1 MEGYVERKPSDNG
14 QSAENGRETVR
25 FFAPHE
31 VECMTVTNVNG
42 ARNGPAA
49 LFEHGIKKLEWSF
62 KDNKRVGMFTVFRRG
77 IRLFSGWWDEDGL
90 WDSRFLVEYAPDYI
104 TLNQYHS
111 TTGKLVYTGGMG
123 SNPHIR
129 EGWGLTFDAVTG
141 QPQQYGLFASN
152 VLLRCYQ
159 RFADDDM
166 YEIAYD
172 DDSQIVGFPV
182 KEAIERVQSGGSVSH
197 TTVYVGGFARKG
209 AFMVRHGSGCEVS
222 GRELLEGEWAMGERV
237 KSWAVRNG
245 VREGKKAFVCSGVFE
260 EGVES
265 DFKRSVGDD
274 SFKRSVGD
282 DSFKRSVGDDSFKR
296 SVGDDSFKRSVGD
309 DSFKRS
315 VGDDSFKRSVGDDS
329 FKRSV
334 GDDSFKRSVGD
345 DSFKRSVGDDSFKRS
360 VGDDSFRRGFT
371 SDNGFR
377 RGSSQSGFPRRSGTN
392 EWKPKPRYGDD
403 RSRPFGSLSH
413 SHSQLGTRP
422 PRAEEPAE
430 YQAVSGQDA
439 MLMYKKLMGARGIEV
454 EEDALPPQEA
464 PPTPAPLPQQP
475 SIPAGNDG
483 TPAECAVSPVMME
496 KIEEIRNTKEFEEEE
511 EESED
516 AGMTAR
522 EQQTFASLLNGTL
535 GAGVENPLAASIPG
549 AGETPMNNE
558 TPLPSA
564 NPLSE
569 SEYAVDVEDVKPPT
583 LTRVVEEDSA
593 TMTTQQ
599 QEQFDSLFGNALA
612 TPLPQASSFQQPQPS
627 FQPQQQAQPQPFQQT
642 QPFQPFQPQQSSQ
655 QPQQQPQPFQ
665 QPQPQPQSF
674 QPQQPQPF
682 QPQPQQQP
690 QAPQRGSWQ
699 STSPFIPSRSSA
711 PTWAPRTMAQ
721 VASQWLPEKA
731 MPTASLTE
739 NTERKWREM
748 PESSAIKTT
757 KPRTVTTIDV
767 TPTNETPSESEC
779 VLRTNQDYEEVSNRV
794 TSIVIGEGCLNEGLV
809 WRFDLSDCKQVKTL
823 RIGSNSLKNVDEVRL
838 CEMKMLEE
846 IVIGDGVLEITE
858 AERDSRRFTLC
869 GLDRLKEVVVG
880 DHSAEEYYD
889 LEVRGGRG
897 DVL

>member
-1 MEGYVERKPSDNG
+1 
-14 QSAENGRETVR
+14 
-25 FFAPHE
+25 
-31 VECMTVTNVNG
+31 
-42 ARNGPAA
+42 
-49 LFEHGIKKLEWSF
+49 
-62 KDNKRVGMFTVFRRG
+62 
-77 IRLFSGWWDEDGL
+77 
-90 WDSRFLVEYAPDYI
+90 
-104 TLNQYHS
+104 
-111 TTGKLVYTGGMG
+111 
-123 SNPHIR
+123 
-129 EGWGLTFDAVTG
+129 
-141 QPQQYGLFASN
+141 
-152 VLLRCYQ
+152 
-159 RFADDDM
+159 
-166 YEIAYD
+166 
-172 DDSQIVGFPV
+172 
-182 KEAIERVQSGGSVSH
+182 
-197 TTVYVGGFARKG
+197 
-209 AFMVRHGSGCEVS
+209 
-222 GRELLEGEWAMGERV
+222 
-237 KSWAVRNG
+237 
-245 VREGKKAFVCSGVFE
+245 
-260 EGVES
+260 
-265 DFKRSVGDD
+265 
-274 SFKRSVGD
+274 
-282 DSFKRSVGDDSFKR
+282 
-296 SVGDDSFKRSVGD
+296 
-309 DSFKRS
+309 
-315 VGDDSFKRSVGDDS
+315 
-329 FKRSV
+329 
-334 GDDSFKRSVGD
+334 
-345 DSFKRSVGDDSFKRS
+345 
-360 VGDDSFRRGFT
+360 
-371 SDNGFR
+371 
-377 RGSSQSGFPRRSGTN
+377 
-392 EWKPKPRYGDD
+392 
-403 RSRPFGSLSH
+403 
-413 SHSQLGTRP
+413 
-422 PRAEEPAE
+422 
-430 YQAVSGQDA
+430 
-439 MLMYKKLMGARGIEV
+439 MYKKLMGARGIEV

>member
-1 MEGYVERKPSDNG
+1 MERKPSDNG

-31 VECMTVTNVNG
+31 FEYMTVTNVNG

-77 IRLFSGWWDEDGL
+77 IRLFSGWWNEDGL

-111 TTGKLVYTGGMG
+111 TTGNLVYTGGMG

-282 DSFKRSVGDDSFKR
+282 DSF
-296 SVGDDSFKRSVGD
+296 
-309 DSFKRS
+309 
-315 VGDDSFKRSVGDDS
+315 
-329 FKRSV
+329 
-334 GDDSFKRSVGD
+334 
-345 DSFKRSVGDDSFKRS
+345 
-360 VGDDSFRRGFT
+360 RRGFT

-403 RSRPFGSLSH
+403 RSRSFGSPSH

-475 SIPAGNDG
+475 SIPAGNDD

-496 KIEEIRNTKEFEEEE
+496 KIEEIRNTKEFEEE

-612 TPLPQASSFQQPQPS
+612 TPLPQASSFQHPQPS

-642 QPFQPFQPQQSSQ
+642 QPFQPFQPQQSFQ

>member
-31 VECMTVTNVNG
+31 FEYMTVTNVNG

-111 TTGKLVYTGGMG
+111 TTGNLVYTGGMG

-282 DSFKRSVGDDSFKR
+282 DSFKRSVGDDSF
-296 SVGDDSFKRSVGD
+296 
-309 DSFKRS
+309 
-315 VGDDSFKRSVGDDS
+315 
-329 FKRSV
+329 
-334 GDDSFKRSVGD
+334 
-345 DSFKRSVGDDSFKRS
+345 
-360 VGDDSFRRGFT
+360 RRGFT

-403 RSRPFGSLSH
+403 RSRSFGSPSH

-439 MLMYKKLMGARGIEV
+439 VLMYKKLMEARGIEV

-464 PPTPAPLPQQP
+464 PPTPTPLPQQP
-475 SIPAGNDG
+475 SIPAGNDD

-535 GAGVENPLAASIPG
+535 GADVENPLAARIPG

-642 QPFQPFQPQQSSQ
+642 QPFQPFQPQESFQ

>member
-1 MEGYVERKPSDNG
+1 M
-14 QSAENGRETVR
+14 
-25 FFAPHE
+25 
-31 VECMTVTNVNG
+31 
-42 ARNGPAA
+42 
-49 LFEHGIKKLEWSF
+49 
-62 KDNKRVGMFTVFRRG
+62 
-77 IRLFSGWWDEDGL
+77 
-90 WDSRFLVEYAPDYI
+90 
-104 TLNQYHS
+104 
-111 TTGKLVYTGGMG
+111 
-123 SNPHIR
+123 
-129 EGWGLTFDAVTG
+129 
-141 QPQQYGLFASN
+141 
-152 VLLRCYQ
+152 
-159 RFADDDM
+159 
-166 YEIAYD
+166 
-172 DDSQIVGFPV
+172 
-182 KEAIERVQSGGSVSH
+182 
-197 TTVYVGGFARKG
+197 
-209 AFMVRHGSGCEVS
+209 
-222 GRELLEGEWAMGERV
+222 
-237 KSWAVRNG
+237 
-245 VREGKKAFVCSGVFE
+245 
-260 EGVES
+260 
-265 DFKRSVGDD
+265 
-274 SFKRSVGD
+274 
-282 DSFKRSVGDDSFKR
+282 
-296 SVGDDSFKRSVGD
+296 
-309 DSFKRS
+309 
-315 VGDDSFKRSVGDDS
+315 
-329 FKRSV
+329 
-334 GDDSFKRSVGD
+334 
-345 DSFKRSVGDDSFKRS
+345 
-360 VGDDSFRRGFT
+360 
-371 SDNGFR
+371 
-377 RGSSQSGFPRRSGTN
+377 
-392 EWKPKPRYGDD
+392 
-403 RSRPFGSLSH
+403 
-413 SHSQLGTRP
+413 
-422 PRAEEPAE
+422 
-430 YQAVSGQDA
+430 SGQDA

-475 SIPAGNDG
+475 SIPAGNDD

-642 QPFQPFQPQQSSQ
+642 QPFQPFQPQQSFQ

>member
-31 VECMTVTNVNG
+31 FEYMTVTNVNG

-111 TTGKLVYTGGMG
+111 TTGNLVYTGGMG

-274 SFKRSVGD
+274 SFKRSV
-282 DSFKRSVGDDSFKR
+282 
-296 SVGDDSFKRSVGD
+296 
-309 DSFKRS
+309 
-315 VGDDSFKRSVGDDS
+315 
-329 FKRSV
+329 
-334 GDDSFKRSVGD
+334 
-345 DSFKRSVGDDSFKRS
+345 DDSFKRS

-475 SIPAGNDG
+475 SIPAGNDD

>member
-1 MEGYVERKPSDNG
+1 MERKPSDNG

-31 VECMTVTNVNG
+31 FEYMTVTNVNG
-42 ARNGPAA
+42 VRNGPAV

-62 KDNKRVGMFTVFRRG
+62 KDNKRVDMFTVFRRG

-90 WDSRFLVEYAPDYI
+90 WDSRFLVEYAPDCI

-111 TTGKLVYTGGMG
+111 TTSNLVYTGGMG

-141 QPQQYGLFASN
+141 QPQQYGLFANN

-197 TTVYVGGFARKG
+197 TTVYVGGYARKG
-209 AFMVRHGSGCEVS
+209 VFMVRHGSGCEVS

-245 VREGKKAFVCSGVFE
+245 VREGKKAFVCSGAFE
-260 EGVES
+260 EGMES

-274 SFKRSVGD
+274 SFKR
-282 DSFKRSVGDDSFKR
+282 
-296 SVGDDSFKRSVGD
+296 
-309 DSFKRS
+309 
-315 VGDDSFKRSVGDDS
+315 
-329 FKRSV
+329 
-334 GDDSFKRSVGD
+334 
-345 DSFKRSVGDDSFKRS
+345 
-360 VGDDSFRRGFT
+360 GFT
-371 SDNGFR
+371 SDSGFR

-392 EWKPKPRYGDD
+392 EWRPKPRYGDD
-403 RSRPFGSLSH
+403 RSRSFGSPSH
-413 SHSQLGTRP
+413 THSQLGTRP
-422 PRAEEPAE
+422 PHAEEPAE

-439 MLMYKKLMGARGIEV
+439 MLMYKKLMEARGIEV
-454 EEDALPPQEA
+454 EEDALPPQEV
-464 PPTPAPLPQQP
+464 PPAPAPLSQQP
-475 SIPAGNDG
+475 VIPAGNDD

-511 EESED
+511 ESED

-522 EQQTFASLLNGTL
+522 EQQTFALLLNGTL
-535 GAGVENPLAASIPG
+535 GAGVENPLAAPIPD

-558 TPLPSA
+558 MPLPSA
-564 NPLSE
+564 NPLPE

-599 QEQFDSLFGNALA
+599 QQQFDSLFGNTLA
-612 TPLPQASSFQQPQPS
+612 TPLPQAQP
-627 FQPQQQAQPQPFQQT
+627 FQPQQPQQP
-642 QPFQPFQPQQSSQ
+642 QPFQPQQS
-655 QPQQQPQPFQ
+655 FQ
-665 QPQPQPQSF
+665 QPQPF

-682 QPQPQQQP
+682 QPQQPQPFQPQQQP
-690 QAPQRGSWQ
+690 QVPQRGSWQ
-699 STSPFIPSRSSA
+699 GTSPFIPSRSSA

-767 TPTNETPSESEC
+767 TPTNETPSECEC
-779 VLRTNQDYEEVSNRV
+779 VLRTSQDYEEVSNRV

-823 RIGSNSLKNVDEVRL
+823 RIGSHSLKNVDEVRL

-846 IVIGDGVLEITE
+846 IVIGDSVLEITE

-869 GLDRLKEVVVG
+869 GLDHLKEVVVG

-889 LEVRGGRG
+889 LEVRGGCG
-897 DVL
+897 ELL